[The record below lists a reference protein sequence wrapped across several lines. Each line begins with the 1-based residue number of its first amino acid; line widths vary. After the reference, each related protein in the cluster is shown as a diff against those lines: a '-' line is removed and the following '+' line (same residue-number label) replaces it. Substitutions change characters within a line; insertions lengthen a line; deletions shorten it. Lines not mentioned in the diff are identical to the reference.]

1 MKTVRALLAL
11 TLWLGFLPAYA
22 DPTALEQPP
31 LKMSF
36 YLPAIRDANIVD
48 LKVSLGVWTEEVG
61 RPYGVKIYTSTY
73 SEMRSIRGA
82 IDQGELNLINA
93 PGMELAEIFKPDELR
108 QGYARRHA
116 GIDEGVA
123 IIVAASSGIQH
134 FADLRG
140 KKVARINN
148 DHLSEYF
155 LETQCLKTSGQD
167 CQHFLVLKES
177 SRDIQSVYDVFFGRT
192 DAALVSLATL
202 RTARELN
209 PQVEERV
216 KVILDWKAKAL
227 IFGMMTRYTDT
238 SYRSL
243 ILKSVKEAIKTPR
256 AQQIL
261 ELFKT
266 DYLEPVDS
274 GDLKPYWTLL
284 NEYNQLRKEKDRR
297 K

>member
-1 MKTVRALLAL
+1 MKLIRTLLAL
-11 TLWLGFLPAYA
+11 TLWLAGFPAQA
-22 DPTALEQPP
+22 EPAAPEQPP
-31 LKMSF
+31 LKMGF

-73 SEMRSIRGA
+73 NDMRSIRRA
-82 IDQGELNLINA
+82 IDQGELNFINA

-123 IIVAASSGIQH
+123 IIVAANSGIQH
-134 FADLRG
+134 FVDLRG
-140 KKVARINN
+140 KRVERINN

-209 PQVEERV
+209 PQVGDRI

-227 IFGMMTRYTDT
+227 IFGMMTRYTDPN
-238 SYRSL
+238 YRSL
-243 ILKSVKEAIKTPR
+243 ILKSINEAIKTPR
-256 AQQIL
+256 ARQIL

-266 DYLEPVDS
+266 DYLEPIDAS
-274 GDLKPYWTLL
+274 DLEPYRTMLA
-284 NEYNQLRKEKDRR
+284 EYNLLRKKNRGR